1 VSGETTRRRVV
12 YSMAGNTARFDG
24 GEDWE
29 WIDVT
34 VWQAW
39 RIASL
44 LGVPFEVQ
52 KESPDER

>member
-52 KESPDER
+52 KESPK